1 VANLFLEMLQDLQNV
16 PQIVIDPDQWYSSL
30 KHG

>member
-1 VANLFLEMLQDLQNV
+1 MLTDLQNT